1 MTEEVF
7 PLSFSLNPFI
17 SPELKT
23 FPQNKGRWKL
33 FQLLFFLSSFLFFP
47 PRRHLIFPCLIIGRN
62 TSSLF
67 SLPSP
72 VFPNLISRLAPGA
85 GSGTQHPFSFLPA
98 PLGTAPSSVSGAFP
112 LPFKGASSHTARA
125 KCHFVHTTGGSV
137 CVCVTVCLRVR
148 VSAYAFVYLCRWML
162 IPAQHFSSPYQG
174 KATTRARAA
183 LLCPKTT

>member
-1 MTEEVF
+1 MIMTEEVL

-23 FPQNKGRWKL
+23 LPQNKGRWKL
-33 FQLLFFLSSFLFFP
+33 FQFFLSFFLSSFLFFL

-62 TSSLF
+62 TSSPF

-85 GSGTQHPFSFLPA
+85 GSGTLHPFSFLPA

-137 CVCVTVCLRVR
+137 CVCDCLSVCV
-148 VSAYAFVYLCRWML
+148 CM
-162 IPAQHFSSPYQG
+162 
-174 KATTRARAA
+174 
-183 LLCPKTT
+183 

>member
-1 MTEEVF
+1 MTITKEVF

-23 FPQNKGRWKL
+23 LPQNKGLWKL
-33 FQLLFFLSSFLFFP
+33 FQFFFFSFSFFLLFFP

-62 TSSLF
+62 TSSPF

-112 LPFKGASSHTARA
+112 LPFKGASSLTP
-125 KCHFVHTTGGSV
+125 GGSV
-137 CVCVTVCLRVR
+137 CVLVCVCVSVCVC
-148 VSAYAFVYLCRWML
+148 AHAFVYLCRWVL
-162 IPAQHFSSPYQG
+162 IPAEHFASPYLG
-174 KATTRARAA
+174 TATAGVRAA
-183 LLCPKTT
+183 LLCP